1 MLSVQNMFYRPK
13 EKHDQADSKAKFHQ
27 PEGDHLM
34 LLTVV
39 EGEPIFEPMVPHM
52 KVMLLGK

>member
-1 MLSVQNMFYRPK
+1 MLSVQNMFYHPK

-27 PEGDHLM
+27 PEGDHLT
-34 LLTVV
+34 LLTV
-39 EGEPIFEPMVPHM
+39 EGEPIFEPVVPRM